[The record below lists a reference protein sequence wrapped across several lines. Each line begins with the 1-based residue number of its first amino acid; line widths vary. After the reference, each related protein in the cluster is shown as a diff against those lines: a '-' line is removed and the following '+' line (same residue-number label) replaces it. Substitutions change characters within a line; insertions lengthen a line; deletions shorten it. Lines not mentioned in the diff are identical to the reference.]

1 MVATLEVSPVR
12 LTLEERTVVP
22 VTAVPPL
29 AEVREVLEE
38 DTDPVLCTGWL
49 TLWLERDWPEDRT
62 VVPLDGA
69 LALLAADELPAERV
83 ALVERLVPLPLV
95 ALPEER
101 VTVLPEER
109 VA

>member
-38 DTDPVLCTGWL
+38 DTEPVLCTGWL
-49 TLWLERDWPEDRT
+49 TLWLERDWAEDRT
-62 VVPLDGA
+62 VVPLEGTP
-69 LALLAADELPAERV
+69 ALLAADELRV
-83 ALVERLVPLPLV
+83 AVVERLVPLPLV
-95 ALPEER
+95 LLPVERLTELPED
-101 VTVLPEER
+101 R